1 MTGWNEAFP
10 YAVHIN
16 TLYDVPG
23 RFPSRT
29 WETITE
35 WLDSNLL
42 GRWEY
47 FNGEFRF
54 KTEQDKA
61 WFLLRWSS

>member
-10 YAVHIN
+10 YAVSLREVN
-16 TLYDVPG
+16 AVPAND
-23 RFPSRT
+23 PT
-29 WETITE
+29 WHTIYK
-35 WLDSNLL
+35 WLDDTLA
-42 GRWEY
+42 GKWEY